1 MKIYFDNVLINN
13 NYCAELVKNSVVYNN
28 VFKVGSTI
36 CETFRLKVDK
46 QLGIPEL
53 VEFKD
58 ENDNLLKTLYVS
70 DFNDEDDFTIS
81 LDLEDAMTKFNFKY
95 DASPIM
101 THIKIVDD
109 KVIHFA
115 YLSEILDDIC
125 SKAGITTNIATF
137 YGDTKEI
144 SWYDVDYTGR
154 NYLSFIAELNGKNL
168 KIDNNNELVF
178 VDINTTPTK
187 TITFDEISKYKLG
200 IEHKITRVVFD
211 NGVNPNPWSY
221 GDTTG
226 ETYYIDASNV
236 YINESADVEHLYN
249 EIKDFTYYNFKTS
262 NCPLDGLEVGDL
274 VEFNDGTNSYITFT
288 QFHNSIYSGNK
299 WFGGIEVNLEGE
311 VKQETQIEGQDDKYR
326 RIKQIVDLDNTQLET
341 LVEDVDS
348 LNRIVQDDMYTKN
361 EIQRIVDGRGVDGV
375 KVTKVE
381 TISGTF
387 DIDGMHYEKSFAFTK
402 STINESGVE
411 VLTTD
416 LEEEVLFAGYD
427 SEERKMVVR
436 TDNLNDK
443 KYLRIGLQ
451 SRLQDYKNGG
461 GVFIA

>member
-1 MKIYFDNVLINN
+1 MKIYFDNVLVDSDYYAN
-13 NYCAELVKNSVVYNN
+13 LTRTGVVYNN
-28 VFKVGSTI
+28 VFKIGSTI
-36 CETFRLKVDK
+36 CDTYKLTVDK
-46 QLGIPEL
+46 SVGVPSL

-58 ENDNLLKTLYVS
+58 NSDNLLKTLYVS
-70 DFNDEDDFTIS
+70 DVNDEDDFTIL

-125 SKAGITTNIATF
+125 VKAGITTNIATF

-144 SWYDVDYTGR
+144 SWYDKDYTAR
-154 NYLSFIAELNGKNL
+154 NYLSFIAELNGKNMR
-168 KIDNNNELVF
+168 IDSNNQLSF
-178 VDINTTPTK
+178 VNINTTPVK
-187 TITFDEISKYKLG
+187 TISFNEIDKYKIGL
-200 IEHKITRVVFD
+200 EHTITRVVFD
-211 NGVNPNPWSY
+211 NGINPSPWSY
-221 GDTTG
+221 GNTDG
-226 ETYYIDASNV
+226 ETYYIDTANV
-236 YINESADVEHLYN
+236 YINESADVEHIYN
-249 EIKDFTYYNFKTS
+249 EIKDFTYYNFKTI
-262 NCPLDGLEVGDL
+262 NCPLSGLEIGDL
-274 VEFNDGTNSYITFT
+274 VKFNDGTNDYITFS
-288 QFHNSIYSGNK
+288 QFHNVVYAGSQWN
-299 WFGGIEVNLEGE
+299 GGIEVSLEGE

-326 RIKQIVDLDNTQLET
+326 RIKQIVDYDNLQVET

-348 LNRIVQDDMYTKN
+348 LNRIVQNDMYTKN
-361 EIQRIVDGRGVDGV
+361 EIQQIVDGRGVDGV

-436 TDNLNDK
+436 TDNLNAK